1 MIITTIN
8 NDIWNGERLETNV
21 FNEVAI
27 EHLHRYALAL
37 DLVKDKEVIDL
48 ASGEGYGSNLLA
60 TVARKVIGI
69 DISSEAIFHAKNKYN
84 RDNLEFTVGSVEK
97 IPVESNSVDVLV
109 SFETIEHHDKHE
121 EMMLEIKRVL
131 KKEGIL
137 IISSPDK
144 LNYSE
149 KPNQENP
156 YHVKELYTNEFQEL
170 VSRYFENIQLLLQ
183 KNIYASLIIPY
194 QNING
199 FNEYSGS
206 YYSINSYPEIQNSIY
221 NICIASDMELHPFN
235 ASIFDGKKALERL
248 IDIKE
253 KQIEFCVKES
263 RTYKIGKFFT
273 HPARK
278 ILGILKKVHNFYC

>member
-1 MIITTIN
+1 MIITTIS
-8 NDIWNGERLETNV
+8 NDLWNGERLETNV
-21 FNEVAI
+21 FNEVAV

-37 DLVKDKEVIDL
+37 SLVKDKEVVDL

-60 TVARKVIGI
+60 TVAKKVVGI
-69 DISSEAIFHAKNKYN
+69 DISNEAISHAKNKYSS
-84 RDNLEFTVGSVEK
+84 DNLEFTVGSVEK
-97 IPVESNSVDVLV
+97 IPVKSNSVDVFV

-149 KPNQENP
+149 KTNQKNQ
-156 YHVKELYTNEFQEL
+156 YHIKELYTNEFQEL
-170 VSRYFENIQLLLQ
+170 LSKHFKNIQLLFQ
-183 KNIYASLIIPY
+183 KNIYASLIVPD
-194 QNING
+194 QETNG

-206 YYSINSYPEIQNSIY
+206 YYSIDSYPEIQNSIY
-221 NICIASDMELHPFN
+221 NICIASDIELHPVN
-235 ASIFDGKKALERL
+235 TSIFDGNKALERL

-253 KQIEFCVKES
+253 KQIEFCIKES

-273 HPARK
+273 HPVRK
-278 ILGILKKVHNFYC
+278 ILDFFNKTIT

>member
-1 MIITTIN
+1 MIITTTN

-21 FNEVAI
+21 FNEVAV

-37 DLVKDKEVIDL
+37 DLVKDKEVLDL

-60 TVARKVIGI
+60 TVAKKVVGI
-69 DISSEAIFHAKNKYN
+69 DISNEAIAHAKDKYN
-84 RDNLEFTVGSVEK
+84 RDNLEFIVGSVEK
-97 IPVESNSVDVLV
+97 IPVESNSVDVFV

-131 KKEGIL
+131 KKDGIL

-149 KPNQENP
+149 KTNQENP

-170 VSRYFENIQLLLQ
+170 VSKYFNNIQLLFQ
-183 KNIYASLIIPY
+183 KNIYASLIVPY
-194 QNING
+194 QKTNG

-206 YYSINSYPEIQNSIY
+206 YYSINSSPEIQNSIY
-221 NICIASDMELHPFN
+221 NICIASDIELHSFN
-235 ASIFDGKKALERL
+235 TSIFDGSKALERL
-248 IDIKE
+248 IDIRE
-253 KQIEFCVKES
+253 KQIEFCIKES

-273 HPARK
+273 RPIRR
-278 ILGILKKVHNFYC
+278 ILGIFNKTST